1 MAINSSDVAKLRLAT
16 GAGMMEC
23 KKALEDAA
31 GDFDKAVSLIQERGL
46 SKAEKKAER
55 AAASGLIHT
64 YVHNSRVG
72 VMLELNCETDFVAR
86 TEQFKELAH
95 NIAMHIAA
103 MNPADVTELLAQ
115 PYIKDPNQTVEAL
128 VKGGIAKLG
137 ENMKIGRFMRYE
149 I

>member
-1 MAINSSDVAKLRLAT
+1 MAINSSDVQKLRLAT

-23 KKALEDAA
+23 KKALEDAG
-31 GDFDKAVSLIQERGL
+31 GDFDKATSLIQERGL

-55 AAASGLIHT
+55 VAGSGLIHT

-95 NIAMHIAA
+95 NLAMQIVS

-115 PYIKDPNQTVEAL
+115 QYIKDPSLTIEAL
-128 VKGGIAKLG
+128 IKGVIAKLG
-137 ENMKIGRFMRYE
+137 ENMKVGKFIRYE